1 MSLTTLE
8 KVLDGSEEV
17 RLISVCCNEI
27 LIINDV
33 ADKWMGYRDDRAM
46 TPAPWP
52 SEDELSL
59 IWMQPMKM
67 V

>member
-1 MSLTTLE
+1 MFLTLSLLTLE

-17 RLISVCCNEI
+17 RLISVRCNEV
-27 LIINDV
+27 LIINDE
-33 ADKWMGYRDDRAM
+33 GYRDDRAM

-52 SEDELSL
+52 GEDELGL
-59 IWMQPMKM
+59 IWIQPMKM